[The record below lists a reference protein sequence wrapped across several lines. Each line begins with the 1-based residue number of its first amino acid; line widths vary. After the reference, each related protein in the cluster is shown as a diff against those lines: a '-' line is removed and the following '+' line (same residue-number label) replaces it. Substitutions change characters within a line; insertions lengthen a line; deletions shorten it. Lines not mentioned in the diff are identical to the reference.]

1 MEFRVKILVNLETAS
16 TGNPTLSEQIVCTVH
31 SGKFYLLCCDLFII
45 QVESE
50 SHMT

>member
-1 MEFRVKILVNLETAS
+1 MEFWVKILVNLEAIS
-16 TGNPTLSEQIVCTVH
+16 TGNPTLSEQIVLFVQENFIYCV
-31 SGKFYLLCCDLFII
+31 SDLFII